1 MHRGSRLEYAAPRQI
16 ELSLLKITPLDACD
30 RAAKLVRKAGFAL
43 VCASMKSTACYYSYP
58 SRHGVL
64 RIATYRK
71 GGRNE
76 WSKDG
81 PTLVSVT
88 FPDGGVNKDGHLHL
102 TEEYIENHVAN
113 AIGLYLLRSTER
125 TT

>member
-1 MHRGSRLEYAAPRQI
+1 M
-16 ELSLLKITPLDACD
+16 SLIKVTPLDACD

-58 SRHGVL
+58 NRHGVL
-64 RIATYRK
+64 RIATHRK

-88 FPDGGVNKDGHLHL
+88 FPDGGVRKDCHLYM

-113 AIGLYLLRSTER
+113 AIGLYLLRSAVKEHEAKS
-125 TT
+125 